1 MCISVNSEH
10 ELRAEIILSLW
21 CRSSN
26 VLTSLI
32 ALHDKVS
39 EVCLYYCCW
48 QECPCLYLKW
58 TQVTLQIRGVTFG
71 HLLFELLF
79 LQEYSE
85 KVLQFN
91 GMSALITLPKTGFYL
106 GDSLVVSGRVE
117 NPSNTSKKVKVG
129 LRVVRVSLFFRE
141 FYPLATVWDLE
152 LIWLWIDFAPT
163 MQSLP
168 RLHMT
173 LYLWSGKGKVPMLLL
188 RLLLNTENM
197 GIIDGA

>member
-1 MCISVNSEH
+1 MCSLVWLHCMTNYQKYVCIIIDRNVHVCIFGMNASNSATWN
-10 ELRAEIILSLW
+10 LQSF
-21 CRSSN
+21 
-26 VLTSLI
+26 
-32 ALHDKVS
+32 
-39 EVCLYYCCW
+39 
-48 QECPCLYLKW
+48 
-58 TQVTLQIRGVTFG
+58 LQIHDVTFG
-71 HLLFELLF
+71 HLLFDLLF

-173 LYLWSGKGKVPMLLL
+173 LYLWSGKGKVPML
-188 RLLLNTENM
+188 
-197 GIIDGA
+197 

>member
-1 MCISVNSEH
+1 MCSLVWLH
-10 ELRAEIILSLW
+10 CMTKYQKYVCIIVVD
-21 CRSSN
+21 RN
-26 VLTSLI
+26 VL
-32 ALHDKVS
+32 
-39 EVCLYYCCW
+39 VCIFGMNASNSATWNL
-48 QECPCLYLKW
+48 QSF
-58 TQVTLQIRGVTFG
+58 LQIHGVTFG

-129 LRVVRVSLFFRE
+129 LRVVRVSSYFRE

-152 LIWLWIDFAPT
+152 LVWT
-163 MQSLP
+163 MNRFCSNYAVL
-168 RLHMT
+168 T
-173 LYLWSGKGKVPMLLL
+173 
-188 RLLLNTENM
+188 
-197 GIIDGA
+197 